1 MPIALKVFLTAFIIF
16 ALSGIGYAVTDNKL
30 LKRILMLSGG
40 ATIGMLFTGIWI
52 A

>member
-1 MPIALKVFLTAFIIF
+1 MPIVLKVFLTAFIIF
-16 ALSGIGYAVTDNKL
+16 ALSGIGHAATDNKL
-30 LKRILMLSGG
+30 LKKICMFSGG